1 MLLDGSLA
9 RIKLIGFNWR
19 IGAKLHKNDYVS
31 SVRKLFYSSG
41 DTKMY
46 FAQIDTVIF
55 LNWHSDGMV
64 KYQVLKWI

>member
-19 IGAKLHKNDYVS
+19 IGAKLHKNYYVS

-41 DTKMY
+41 DIKMY